1 MHKQSINFKDM
12 FNIRTIALAMAVA
25 STVSIL
31 AQDFETH
38 FTDRTLRIDYIF
50 SGNKTQQDISLAE
63 MYSIPHWY
71 GKRHRLA
78 EVPVEG
84 NGQITVRIHKSDS
97 VIYRNSFSTLFQE
110 WLSYDEAEG
119 PAKAFENVFL
129 VPMPKDT
136 VDITVELRDNRRQTM
151 AEYTHTVIP
160 TDILIRRIGER
171 NITPY
176 ETVQQAADT
185 SQCIHVAFVAEGYT
199 EKEMG
204 MFVNDAREAMEAIF
218 SHEPFK
224 SSRNRFNIIAVKSSS
239 AESGTSEP
247 SKGIWKDTSL
257 GSHFDTF
264 YSDRYLTTL
273 NLSTLHD
280 RLAGTPY
287 EHIVILVNTAEY
299 GGGGILNSYVL
310 SMTHHPMFK
319 PVVVH
324 EFGHSFGGLADEY
337 AYDFEQIPMYPH
349 DVEPWEP
356 NITTLHD
363 FHGKWEDMIAPG
375 TPTPT
380 PESKDASTI
389 STRIGLFEGAGY
401 SLKGVYRGMQD
412 CRMRTNENP
421 EFCTVCR
428 DALQRLIDFYTK

>member
-25 STVSIL
+25 SAVSIL

-363 FHGKWEDMIAPG
+363 FHGKWEDMIATG

>member
-1 MHKQSINFKDM
+1 M

-25 STVSIL
+25 SAVSIL

-204 MFVNDAREAMEAIF
+204 MFVNDARD
-218 SHEPFK
+218 
-224 SSRNRFNIIAVKSSS
+224 
-239 AESGTSEP
+239 G
-247 SKGIWKDTSL
+247 
-257 GSHFDTF
+257 
-264 YSDRYLTTL
+264 
-273 NLSTLHD
+273 
-280 RLAGTPY
+280 
-287 EHIVILVNTAEY
+287 
-299 GGGGILNSYVL
+299 
-310 SMTHHPMFK
+310 
-319 PVVVH
+319 
-324 EFGHSFGGLADEY
+324 
-337 AYDFEQIPMYPH
+337 Q
-349 DVEPWEP
+349 
-356 NITTLHD
+356 
-363 FHGKWEDMIAPG
+363 
-375 TPTPT
+375 
-380 PESKDASTI
+380 
-389 STRIGLFEGAGY
+389 
-401 SLKGVYRGMQD
+401 RG
-412 CRMRTNENP
+412 R
-421 EFCTVCR
+421 
-428 DALQRLIDFYTK
+428 